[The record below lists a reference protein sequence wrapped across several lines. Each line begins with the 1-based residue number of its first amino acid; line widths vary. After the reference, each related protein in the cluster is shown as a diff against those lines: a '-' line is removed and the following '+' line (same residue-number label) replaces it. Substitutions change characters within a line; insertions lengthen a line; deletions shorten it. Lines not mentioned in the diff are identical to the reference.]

1 MEPEINE
8 IIKSRL
14 KKLEIL
20 RERGIDPYPT
30 DFKPTHNTKA
40 CLDLLNEIE
49 KKGIEQSEV
58 IYSAGRITAIR
69 KMGKVIFLDILD
81 EVGKIQLLARENSID
96 DNTKELI
103 ELLDIGD
110 WAGVIGQVFR
120 TRRDEPTIQVNS
132 IKLLSKSLK
141 PLPEKWHGLK
151 NVETR
156 YRQRYLD
163 LIANTDVR
171 EIVKQRDNIIFE
183 LRKFMKEQGFTEVDT
198 PILVPIPAGGMAH
211 PFKTYHNALDRELFL
226 RIATELYLK
235 RMVVGGIE
243 KVYEIGRLFRNEGM
257 DSNHNPEFTTM
268 ESYEAYA
275 DYNDVMKMVENLF
288 EQIVFNVKG
297 TYEIP
302 YGENPILNF
311 KPPWKRLNL
320 RSTLRAKS
328 GIDFNKCSDIETLKN
343 EMSKIGIDVRNQLS
357 WAGLMDKLISEK
369 LEPDLI
375 QPTFL
380 IDYPLEMSPLAKPSK
395 NNPNIVERFEGFI
408 AGMEICNA
416 FTELNDP
423 IDQRKRFEN
432 QEKMRE
438 EFPEEESDRLD
449 EDFLVALEHGMPP
462 TGGVGIGIDRMVML
476 ILNQLSIREVI
487 SFPLLRTI

>member
-1 MEPEINE
+1 
-8 IIKSRL
+8 
-14 KKLEIL
+14 
-20 RERGIDPYPT
+20 
-30 DFKPTHNTKA
+30 
-40 CLDLLNEIE
+40 
-49 KKGIEQSEV
+49 
-58 IYSAGRITAIR
+58 
-69 KMGKVIFLDILD
+69 
-81 EVGKIQLLARENSID
+81 
-96 DNTKELI
+96 
-103 ELLDIGD
+103 
-110 WAGVIGQVFR
+110 
-120 TRRDEPTIQVNS
+120 
-132 IKLLSKSLK
+132 
-141 PLPEKWHGLK
+141 
-151 NVETR
+151 
-156 YRQRYLD
+156 
-163 LIANTDVR
+163 
-171 EIVKQRDNIIFE
+171 
-183 LRKFMKEQGFTEVDT
+183 MKEQGFTEVDT

-243 KVYEIGRLFRNEGM
+243 RVYEIGRLFRNEGI

-268 ESYEAYA
+268 ESYQAYA

-288 EQIVFNVKG
+288 GQIVFNVKG
-297 TYEIP
+297 TYEIQ
-302 YGENPILNF
+302 YGENKLNF

-320 RSTLRAKS
+320 RETLIEKS
-328 GIDFNKCSDIETLKN
+328 GIDFTGCSDVETLKN
-343 EMSKIGIDVRNQLS
+343 EMSKAGIDVRNQLS

-395 NNPNIVERFEGFI
+395 DNPNIVERFEGFI

-423 IDQRKRFEN
+423 IDQRRRFEN

-438 EFPEEESDRLD
+438 EFPEEERDRLD

-476 ILNQLSIREVI
+476 ILNQSSIREVI
-487 SFPLLRTI
+487 SFPQLRTI

>member
-1 MEPEINE
+1 MEPEINA
-8 IIKSRL
+8 IIQSRL

-20 RERGIDPYPT
+20 NEKGIDPYPT
-30 DFKPTHNTKA
+30 DFKPTHNTKD
-40 CLDLLNEIE
+40 CLNLLDETE
-49 KKGIEQSEV
+49 KKDLEKSNDIH
-58 IYSAGRITAIR
+58 SAGRITAIR
-69 KMGKVIFLDILD
+69 KMGKAVFIDILD
-81 EVGKIQLLARENSID
+81 EAGKIQLLARNNTID
-96 DNTKELI
+96 DATEELI

-110 WAGVIGQVFR
+110 WLGVIGPVFR
-120 TRRDEPTIQVNS
+120 TRRNEPTIQVNS
-132 IKLLSKSLK
+132 LKMLSKSIK

-163 LIANTDVR
+163 LIANRDVLN
-171 EIVKQRDNIIFE
+171 IVKQRDSIVFE
-183 LRKFMKEQGFTEVDT
+183 LRKFMKELGFVEVDT

-211 PFKTYHNALDRELFL
+211 PFKTYHNALDRELYL

-235 RMVVGGIE
+235 RMIVGGIE
-243 KVYEIGRLFRNEGM
+243 KVFEIGRLFRNEGI

-275 DYNDVMKMVENLF
+275 DYNDVMEMVENLF
-288 EQIVFNVKG
+288 ARIVFNLKG

-302 YGENPILNF
+302 YGENKLNF
-311 KPPWKRLNL
+311 KPPWKRMNL
-320 RSTLRAKS
+320 RQSLIEKS
-328 GIDFNKCSDIETLKN
+328 GIDYEECNDLEVLK
-343 EMSKIGIDVRNQLS
+343 EKMSNIGIDVRNQLS

-380 IDYPLEMSPLAKPSK
+380 IDYPLEMSPLAKRSK
-395 NNPNIVERFEGFI
+395 DNPNIVERFEGFI
-408 AGMEICNA
+408 AGMEVCNA

-423 IDQRKRFEN
+423 VDQRTRFEN
-432 QEKMRE
+432 QEKLRE
-438 EFPEEESDRLD
+438 EFPEEERDRLD
-449 EDFLVALEHGMPP
+449 EDFLIALEHGMPP

-476 ILNQLSIREVI
+476 ILNQPSIREVI
-487 SFPLLRTI
+487 TFPQLRSL

>member
-1 MEPEINE
+1 LESEINE

-20 RERGIDPYPT
+20 HERGIDPYPT

-40 CLDLLNEIE
+40 CLDLLNDIE
-49 KKGIEQSEV
+49 KKGLEQSEV

-69 KMGKVIFLDILD
+69 KMGKAIFLDILD
-81 EVGKIQLLARENSID
+81 ELGKIQLLARDNSID

-110 WAGVIGQVFR
+110 WAGVIGPVFR
-120 TRRDEPTIQVNS
+120 TRRNEPTIQVNS

-163 LIANTDVR
+163 LIANPNIR

-183 LRKFMKEQGFTEVDT
+183 LRKFMKEEGFTEVDT

-243 KVYEIGRLFRNEGM
+243 KVYEIGRLFRNEGI

-288 EQIVFNVKG
+288 GQIVFNVKG
-297 TYEIP
+297 TYEIQ
-302 YGENPILNF
+302 YGENKLNF
-311 KPPWKRLNL
+311 KLPWKRLDL
-320 RSTLRAKS
+320 RKTLIEKS
-328 GIDFNKCSDIETLKN
+328 GIDFNICYDVEILKN

-380 IDYPLEMSPLAKPSK
+380 IDYPLEMSPLAKLSK
-395 NNPNIVERFEGFI
+395 ENPNIVERFEGFI

-423 IDQRKRFEN
+423 LDQRKRFEN

-438 EFPEEESDRLD
+438 EFPEEERDRLD

-476 ILNQLSIREVI
+476 ILNQSSIREVI
-487 SFPLLRTI
+487 SFPQLRTI

>member
-1 MEPEINE
+1 MEPEINA
-8 IIKSRL
+8 IIQSRL

-20 RERGIDPYPT
+20 NEKGIDPYPT
-30 DFKPTHNTKA
+30 DFKPTHNTA
-40 CLDLLNEIE
+40 DCLNLLDETE
-49 KKGIEQSEV
+49 KKDLEKSED
-58 IYSAGRITAIR
+58 ILSAGRITAVR
-69 KMGKVIFLDILD
+69 KMGKAVFIDILD
-81 EVGKIQLLARENSID
+81 EVGKIQLLARNNTID
-96 DNTKELI
+96 NDTGELI

-110 WAGVIGQVFR
+110 WIGVIGPVFR
-120 TRRDEPTIQVNS
+120 TRRNEPTIQVNS
-132 IKLLSKSLK
+132 LKLLSKSIK

-163 LIANTDVR
+163 LIANRDVLN
-171 EIVKQRDNIIFE
+171 IVKQRDSIVFE
-183 LRKFMKEQGFTEVDT
+183 LRKFMKELGFTEVDT

-211 PFKTYHNALDRELFL
+211 PFKTYHNALDRELYL

-235 RMVVGGIE
+235 RMIVGGIE
-243 KVYEIGRLFRNEGM
+243 KVYEIGRLFRNEGI

-275 DYNDVMKMVENLF
+275 DYNDVMEMVENLF
-288 EQIVFNVKG
+288 AHIIFNLKG
-297 TYEIP
+297 THEIP
-302 YGENPILNF
+302 YGENKLNF
-311 KPPWKRLNL
+311 KPPWKRMNL
-320 RSTLRAKS
+320 RQSLIEKS
-328 GIDFNKCSDIETLKN
+328 GIDYEECSELEVLKDK
-343 EMSKIGIDVRNQLS
+343 MSKIGIDVRNQLS

-380 IDYPLEMSPLAKPSK
+380 IDYPLEMSPLAKRSK
-395 NNPNIVERFEGFI
+395 DNPNIVERFEGFI

-423 IDQRKRFEN
+423 IDQRMRFEN
-432 QEKMRE
+432 QEKLRE
-438 EFPEEESDRLD
+438 EFPEEERDRLD

-476 ILNQLSIREVI
+476 ILNQPSIREVI
-487 SFPLLRTI
+487 TFPQLRSLW

>member
-1 MEPEINE
+1 M
-8 IIKSRL
+8 
-14 KKLEIL
+14 
-20 RERGIDPYPT
+20 
-30 DFKPTHNTKA
+30 
-40 CLDLLNEIE
+40 
-49 KKGIEQSEV
+49 
-58 IYSAGRITAIR
+58 
-69 KMGKVIFLDILD
+69 
-81 EVGKIQLLARENSID
+81 
-96 DNTKELI
+96 
-103 ELLDIGD
+103 IGP
-110 WAGVIGQVFR
+110 VFR
-120 TRRDEPTIQVNS
+120 TRRNEPTIQVNS

-163 LIANTDVR
+163 LIANTNIR

-183 LRKFMKEQGFTEVDT
+183 LRKFMKEEGFTEVDT

-243 KVYEIGRLFRNEGM
+243 KVYEIGRLFRNEGI

-288 EQIVFNVKG
+288 GQIVFNVKG
-297 TYEIP
+297 TYEIQ
-302 YGENPILNF
+302 YGENKLNF
-311 KPPWKRLNL
+311 KLPWKRLDL
-320 RSTLRAKS
+320 RKTLIEKS
-328 GIDFNKCSDIETLKN
+328 GIDFNICNDVEILKN

-380 IDYPLEMSPLAKPSK
+380 IDYPLEMSPLAKLSK
-395 NNPNIVERFEGFI
+395 ENPNIVERFEGFI

-423 IDQRKRFEN
+423 LDQRKRFEN

-438 EFPEEESDRLD
+438 EFPEEERDRLD

-476 ILNQLSIREVI
+476 ILNQSSIREVI
-487 SFPLLRTI
+487 SFPQLRTI

>member
-1 MEPEINE
+1 MESEINE

-20 RERGIDPYPT
+20 HERGIDPYPT

-40 CLDLLNEIE
+40 CLDLLNDIE
-49 KKGIEQSEV
+49 KKGLEQSEV

-81 EVGKIQLLARENSID
+81 ELGKIQLLARDNSID

-110 WAGVIGQVFR
+110 WAGVIGPVFR
-120 TRRDEPTIQVNS
+120 TRRNEPTIQVNS

-163 LIANTDVR
+163 LIANPNIR

-183 LRKFMKEQGFTEVDT
+183 LRKFMKEEGFTEVDT

-243 KVYEIGRLFRNEGM
+243 KVYEIGRLFRNEGI

-288 EQIVFNVKG
+288 GQIVFNVKG
-297 TYEIP
+297 TYEIQ
-302 YGENPILNF
+302 YGENKLNF
-311 KPPWKRLNL
+311 KLPWKRLDL
-320 RSTLRAKS
+320 RKTLIEKS
-328 GIDFNKCSDIETLKN
+328 GIDFNICYDVEILKN

-380 IDYPLEMSPLAKPSK
+380 IDYPLEMSPLAKLSK
-395 NNPNIVERFEGFI
+395 ENPNIVERFEGFI

-423 IDQRKRFEN
+423 LDQRKRFEN

-438 EFPEEESDRLD
+438 EFPEEERDRLD

-476 ILNQLSIREVI
+476 ILNQSSIREVI
-487 SFPLLRTI
+487 SFPQLRTI

>member
-1 MEPEINE
+1 MEPEINA
-8 IIKSRL
+8 IIQSRL

-20 RERGIDPYPT
+20 NEKGIDPYPT
-30 DFKPTHNTKA
+30 DFKPSHSTID
-40 CLDLLNEIE
+40 CLQLLEEIE
-49 KKGIEQSEV
+49 KKQLEKSDEIL
-58 IYSAGRITAIR
+58 SAGRITALR
-69 KMGKVIFLDILD
+69 KMGKAIFIDILD
-81 EVGKIQLLARENSID
+81 EQGKIQLLARDNTID
-96 DNTKELI
+96 DNTKELLD
-103 ELLDIGD
+103 LLDIGD
-110 WAGVIGQVFR
+110 WIGVCGPVFR
-120 TRRDEPTIQVNS
+120 TRRNEPTIQVNS
-132 IKLLSKSLK
+132 IKLLSKSIK

-163 LIANTDVR
+163 LIANRDVLQ
-171 EIVKQRDNIIFE
+171 IVKQRDEIVFE
-183 LRKFMKEQGFTEVDT
+183 LRNFMKEQGFVEVDT

-211 PFKTYHNALDRELFL
+211 PFKTYHNALDRELYL

-235 RMVVGGIE
+235 RMIVGGIE
-243 KVYEIGRLFRNEGM
+243 KVYEIGRLFRNEGI

-275 DYNDVMKMVENLF
+275 DYNDVMEMVENLF
-288 EQIVFNVKG
+288 AQIVFNVKG
-297 TYEIP
+297 SYEIP
-302 YGENPILNF
+302 YGENKLNF
-311 KPPWKRLNL
+311 KPPWKRVNL
-320 RSTLRAKS
+320 RKSLIEKS
-328 GIDFNKCSDIETLKN
+328 GIDYEECIELNVLK
-343 EMSKIGIDVRNQLS
+343 EKMSNIGIDVRNQLS

-380 IDYPLEMSPLAKPSK
+380 IDYPLEMSPLAKRSK
-395 NNPNIVERFEGFI
+395 DNPNIVERFEGFI
-408 AGMEICNA
+408 AGMEVCNA

-423 IDQRKRFEN
+423 VDQRSRFEN

-438 EFPEEESDRLD
+438 QFPEEERDRLD

-476 ILNQLSIREVI
+476 ILNQPSIREVI
-487 SFPLLRTI
+487 SFPQLRSL

>member
-1 MEPEINE
+1 MEPEINA
-8 IIKSRL
+8 IIQSRL

-20 RERGIDPYPT
+20 NEKGIDPYPT
-30 DFKPTHNTKA
+30 DFKPTHNTA
-40 CLDLLNEIE
+40 DCLNLLDETE
-49 KKGIEQSEV
+49 KKDLEKSED
-58 IYSAGRITAIR
+58 ILSAGRITAVR
-69 KMGKVIFLDILD
+69 KMGKAVFIDILD
-81 EVGKIQLLARENSID
+81 EVGKIQLLARNNTID
-96 DNTKELI
+96 NDTGELI

-110 WAGVIGQVFR
+110 WIGVIGPVFR
-120 TRRDEPTIQVNS
+120 TRRNEPTIQVNS
-132 IKLLSKSLK
+132 LKLLSKSIK

-163 LIANTDVR
+163 LIANRDVLN
-171 EIVKQRDNIIFE
+171 IVKQRDSIVFE
-183 LRKFMKEQGFTEVDT
+183 LRKFMKELGFVEVDT

-211 PFKTYHNALDRELFL
+211 PFRTYHNALDRELYL

-235 RMVVGGIE
+235 RMIVGGIE
-243 KVYEIGRLFRNEGM
+243 KVYEIGRLFRNEGI

-275 DYNDVMKMVENLF
+275 DYNDVMEMVENLF
-288 EQIVFNVKG
+288 AHIIFNLKG
-297 TYEIP
+297 THEIP
-302 YGENPILNF
+302 YGENKLNF
-311 KPPWKRLNL
+311 KPPWKRMNL
-320 RSTLRAKS
+320 RQSLIEKS
-328 GIDFNKCSDIETLKN
+328 GIDYEECSELEVLKDK
-343 EMSKIGIDVRNQLS
+343 MRKIGIDVRNQLS

-380 IDYPLEMSPLAKPSK
+380 IDYPLEMSPLAKRSK
-395 NNPNIVERFEGFI
+395 DNPNIVERFEGFI

-423 IDQRKRFEN
+423 IDQRMRFEN
-432 QEKMRE
+432 QEKLRE
-438 EFPEEESDRLD
+438 EFPEEERDRLD

-476 ILNQLSIREVI
+476 ILNQPSIREVI
-487 SFPLLRTI
+487 TFPQLRSL

>member
-1 MEPEINE
+1 LEPEINE

>member
-1 MEPEINE
+1 MEPEINA
-8 IIKSRL
+8 IIQSRL

-20 RERGIDPYPT
+20 NEKGIDPYPT
-30 DFKPTHNTKA
+30 DFKPSHSTID
-40 CLDLLNEIE
+40 CLQLLEEIE
-49 KKGIEQSEV
+49 KKQLEKSDEIL
-58 IYSAGRITAIR
+58 SAGRITALR
-69 KMGKVIFLDILD
+69 KMGKAIFIDILD
-81 EVGKIQLLARENSID
+81 EQGKIQLLARDNTID
-96 DNTKELI
+96 DNTKELLD
-103 ELLDIGD
+103 LLDIGD
-110 WAGVIGQVFR
+110 WIGVCGPVFR
-120 TRRDEPTIQVNS
+120 TRRNEPTIQVNS
-132 IKLLSKSLK
+132 IKLLSKSIK

-163 LIANTDVR
+163 LIANRDVLQ
-171 EIVKQRDNIIFE
+171 IVKQRDEIVFE
-183 LRKFMKEQGFTEVDT
+183 LRNFMKEQGFVEVDT

-211 PFKTYHNALDRELFL
+211 PFKTYHNALDRELYL

-235 RMVVGGIE
+235 RMIVGGIE
-243 KVYEIGRLFRNEGM
+243 KVYEIGRLFRNEGI

-275 DYNDVMKMVENLF
+275 DYNDVMEMVENLF
-288 EQIVFNVKG
+288 AQIVFNVKG
-297 TYEIP
+297 SYEIP
-302 YGENPILNF
+302 YGENKLNF
-311 KPPWKRLNL
+311 KPPWKRVNL
-320 RSTLRAKS
+320 RKSLIEKS
-328 GIDFNKCSDIETLKN
+328 GIDYEECIELNVLK
-343 EMSKIGIDVRNQLS
+343 EKMSNIGIDVRNQLS

-380 IDYPLEMSPLAKPSK
+380 IDYPLEMSPLAKRSK
-395 NNPNIVERFEGFI
+395 DNPNIVERFEGFI
-408 AGMEICNA
+408 AGMEVCNA

-423 IDQRKRFEN
+423 VDQRSRFEN

-438 EFPEEESDRLD
+438 QFPEEERDRLD

-476 ILNQLSIREVI
+476 ILNQPSIREVI
-487 SFPLLRTI
+487 TFPQLRSL

>member
-1 MEPEINE
+1 MEPEINA
-8 IIKSRL
+8 IIQSRL

-20 RERGIDPYPT
+20 NEKGIDPYPT
-30 DFKPTHNTKA
+30 DFKPTHNTA
-40 CLDLLNEIE
+40 DCLNLLDETE
-49 KKGIEQSEV
+49 KKDLEKSED
-58 IYSAGRITAIR
+58 ILSAGRITAVR
-69 KMGKVIFLDILD
+69 KMGKAVFIDILD
-81 EVGKIQLLARENSID
+81 EVGKIQLLARNNTID
-96 DNTKELI
+96 NDTGELI

-110 WAGVIGQVFR
+110 WIGVIGPVFR
-120 TRRDEPTIQVNS
+120 TRRNEPTIQVNS
-132 IKLLSKSLK
+132 LKLLSKSIK

-163 LIANTDVR
+163 LIANRDVLN
-171 EIVKQRDNIIFE
+171 IVKQRDSIVFE
-183 LRKFMKEQGFTEVDT
+183 LRKFMKELGFTEVDT

-211 PFKTYHNALDRELFL
+211 PFKTYHNALDRELYL

-235 RMVVGGIE
+235 RMIVGGIE
-243 KVYEIGRLFRNEGM
+243 KVYEIGRLFRNEGI

-275 DYNDVMKMVENLF
+275 DYNDVMEMVENLF
-288 EQIVFNVKG
+288 AHIIFNLKG
-297 TYEIP
+297 THEIP
-302 YGENPILNF
+302 YGENKLNF
-311 KPPWKRLNL
+311 KPPWKRMNL
-320 RSTLRAKS
+320 RQSLIEKS
-328 GIDFNKCSDIETLKN
+328 GIDYEECSELEVLKDK
-343 EMSKIGIDVRNQLS
+343 MSKIGIDVRNQLS

-380 IDYPLEMSPLAKPSK
+380 IDYPLEMSPLAKRSK
-395 NNPNIVERFEGFI
+395 DNPNIVERFEGFI

-423 IDQRKRFEN
+423 IDQRMRFEN
-432 QEKMRE
+432 QEKLRE
-438 EFPEEESDRLD
+438 EFPEEERDRLD

-476 ILNQLSIREVI
+476 ILNQPSIREVI
-487 SFPLLRTI
+487 TFPQLRSL

>member
-1 MEPEINE
+1 LEPEINA
-8 IIKSRL
+8 IIQSRL

-20 RERGIDPYPT
+20 NEKGIDPYPT
-30 DFKPTHNTKA
+30 DFKPSHSTID
-40 CLDLLNEIE
+40 CLQLLEEIE
-49 KKGIEQSEV
+49 KKQLEKSDEIL
-58 IYSAGRITAIR
+58 SAGRITALR
-69 KMGKVIFLDILD
+69 KMGKAIFIDILD
-81 EVGKIQLLARENSID
+81 EQGKIQLLARDNTID
-96 DNTKELI
+96 DNTKELLD
-103 ELLDIGD
+103 LLDIGD
-110 WAGVIGQVFR
+110 WIGVCGPVFR
-120 TRRDEPTIQVNS
+120 TRRNEPTIQVNS
-132 IKLLSKSLK
+132 IKLLSKSIK

-163 LIANTDVR
+163 LIANRDVLQ
-171 EIVKQRDNIIFE
+171 IVKQRDEIVFE
-183 LRKFMKEQGFTEVDT
+183 LRNFMKEQGFVEVDT

-211 PFKTYHNALDRELFL
+211 PFKTYHNALDRELYL

-235 RMVVGGIE
+235 RMIVGGIE
-243 KVYEIGRLFRNEGM
+243 KVYEIGRLFRNEGI

-275 DYNDVMKMVENLF
+275 DYNDVMEMVENLF
-288 EQIVFNVKG
+288 AQIVFNVKG
-297 TYEIP
+297 SYEIP
-302 YGENPILNF
+302 YGENKLNF
-311 KPPWKRLNL
+311 KPPWKRVNL
-320 RSTLRAKS
+320 RKSLIEKS
-328 GIDFNKCSDIETLKN
+328 GIDYEECIELNVLK
-343 EMSKIGIDVRNQLS
+343 EKMSNIGIDVRNQLS

-380 IDYPLEMSPLAKPSK
+380 IDYPLEMSPLAKRSK
-395 NNPNIVERFEGFI
+395 DNPNIVERFEGFI
-408 AGMEICNA
+408 AGMEVCNA

-423 IDQRKRFEN
+423 VDQRSRFEN

-438 EFPEEESDRLD
+438 QFPEEERDRLD

-476 ILNQLSIREVI
+476 ILNQPSIREVI
-487 SFPLLRTI
+487 SFPQLRSL